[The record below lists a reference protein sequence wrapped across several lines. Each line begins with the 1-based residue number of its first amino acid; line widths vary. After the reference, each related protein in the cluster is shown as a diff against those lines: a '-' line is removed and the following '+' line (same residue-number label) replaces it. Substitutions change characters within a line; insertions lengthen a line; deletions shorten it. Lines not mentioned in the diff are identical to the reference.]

1 MTMNAGEAARQRQQT
16 KAFLAWCN
24 SHLKKRG
31 TALEDFVGDL
41 ASGIKLI
48 LLVEQLSGDKLGKYN
63 KNPKIRI
70 EKVEN
75 LNVALNYINSFLKE
89 IGIKNQYSAEMILD
103 EEERMI
109 LGMVWTLILRYSVS
123 EVSEGAQTAKEG
135 LLLWAQKKVQEVD
148 PGRQVANFTTHWQD
162 GCALSALIAGARPD
176 LLDYSIVKPNEK
188 LENLNR
194 VFDLA
199 EEKLG
204 IPKLLDAND
213 MVTPALAPRHS
224 ARAIRRART
233 SAGNS
238 AAQFAPTCPDAAP
251 RPLPQVT
258 MRPDEKSVMAYVAFF
273 WKEFAANKRK
283 NLAAERIG
291 TVVAREQSFLQLQEQ
306 YTAQATEL
314 SQWLQ
319 EREAFF
325 KKEAEGNSMGEV
337 EKARTPHARLEYTP
351 GAATSHLPSP
361 PLLTAPRLPPYF
373 PLCRRCSTTSS
384 TARPR
389 SRGATS
395 SSSTSRRSRRRS
407 TRASPPSTG
416 RTPPPT
422 SSASPRSSGGGRRC
436 GWPSA
441 RTRTSSRESSSRSRR
456 SSSSSSSSR
465 ARRSSSR
472 SGWSRRRSGCR

>member
-337 EKARTPHARLEYTP
+337 EKASTPRRGSNTHRERRPPTSPHHHSSPPRASLPTSLCAGAARLPRVRQDREA
-351 GAATSHLPSP
+351 GALP
-361 PLLTAPRLPPYF
+361 AA
-373 PLCRRCSTTSS
+373 
-384 TARPR
+384 ARPR
-389 SRGATS
+389 GARVGD
-395 SSSTSRRSRRRS
+395 RRAPRHPQPHVHPRRRARPR
-407 TRASPPSTG
+407 RAP
-416 RTPPPT
+416 
-422 SSASPRSSGGGRRC
+422 AVVGGGAD
-436 GWPSA
+436 G
-441 RTRTSSRESSSRSRR
+441 
-456 SSSSSSSSR
+456 R
-465 ARRSSSR
+465 ALVRGPAQGEAQVAQEGRAPHQALR
-472 SGWSRRRSGCR
+472 VQGAQA

>member
-337 EKARTPHARLEYTP
+337 EKARTPLRGSNTHTGSGEPPL
-351 GAATSHLPSP
+351 SPSP
-361 PLLTAPRLPPYF
+361 PLLTAPLPSSL

-407 TRASPPSTG
+407 TRASPPSTA
-416 RTPPPT
+416 RTHPPT

-441 RTRTSSRESSSRSRR
+441 RTRTSSRGSSSRSRR

-465 ARRSSSR
+465 PRRSSSR
-472 SGWSRRRSGCR
+472 NGWSRRRCGSR

>member
-41 ASGIKLI
+41 SSGIKLI

-89 IGIKNQYSAEMILD
+89 IGIKNQYSAESILD

-123 EVSEGAQTAKEG
+123 EVSEGATTAKEG

-148 PGRQVANFTTHWQD
+148 PGRQVGNFTTHWQD
-162 GCALSALIAGARPD
+162 GCAFSALIAGARPD
-176 LLDYSIVKPNEK
+176 LLDYSIVKPGEK

-213 MVTPALAPRHS
+213 MVTPALAPHHS
-224 ARAIRRART
+224 ARATRP
-233 SAGNS
+233 
-238 AAQFAPTCPDAAP
+238 AQFGAQCRGAICARLPDAAAL
-251 RPLPQVT
+251 PLSQVT

-337 EKARTPHARLEYTP
+337 EKARGP
-351 GAATSHLPSP
+351 
-361 PLLTAPRLPPYF
+361 
-373 PLCRRCSTTSS
+373 
-384 TARPR
+384 
-389 SRGATS
+389 
-395 SSSTSRRSRRRS
+395 RRRS
-407 TRASPPSTG
+407 NTQKG
-416 RTPPPT
+416 
-422 SSASPRSSGGGRRC
+422 SGD
-436 GWPSA
+436 PSA
-441 RTRTSSRESSSRSRR
+441 LSPSPTTPHRPAPPGATGAPS
-456 SSSSSSSSR
+456 
-465 ARRSSSR
+465 
-472 SGWSRRRSGCR
+472 

>member
-41 ASGIKLI
+41 SSGIKLI

-89 IGIKNQYSAEMILD
+89 IGIKNQYSAESILD

-123 EVSEGAQTAKEG
+123 EVSEGATTAKEG

-148 PGRQVANFTTHWQD
+148 PGRQVGNFTTHWQD
-162 GCALSALIAGARPD
+162 GCAFSALIAGARPD
-176 LLDYSIVKPNEK
+176 LLDYSIVKPGEK

-213 MVTPALAPRHS
+213 MVTPASPAPFGPRNS
-224 ARAIRRART
+224 ARAIRRAIRP
-233 SAGNS
+233 SAIC
-238 AAQFAPTCPDAAP
+238 ARLPDAAA

-337 EKARTPHARLEYTP
+337 EKARSTPAPLEHTERERRAHLSPSPTPHRPFSSSLCAGAARLPRVRQDREA
-351 GAATSHLPSP
+351 GALP
-361 PLLTAPRLPPYF
+361 AA
-373 PLCRRCSTTSS
+373 
-384 TARPR
+384 ARPR
-389 SRGATS
+389 GARVGD
-395 SSSTSRRSRRRS
+395 RRAPRHPQPDVHPRRRARPR
-407 TRASPPSTG
+407 RAP
-416 RTPPPT
+416 
-422 SSASPRSSGGGRRC
+422 AVVGGGAD
-436 GWPSA
+436 G
-441 RTRTSSRESSSRSRR
+441 
-456 SSSSSSSSR
+456 R
-465 ARRSSSR
+465 ALVRGPAQGEAQVAQEGRAPHQALR
-472 SGWSRRRSGCR
+472 VQGAQA

>member
-176 LLDYSIVKPNEK
+176 Q
-188 LENLNR
+188 R
-194 VFDLA
+194 
-199 EEKLG
+199 EE
-204 IPKLLDAND
+204 
-213 MVTPALAPRHS
+213 
-224 ARAIRRART
+224 
-233 SAGNS
+233 
-238 AAQFAPTCPDAAP
+238 
-251 RPLPQVT
+251 
-258 MRPDEKSVMAYVAFF
+258 
-273 WKEFAANKRK
+273 
-283 NLAAERIG
+283 
-291 TVVAREQSFLQLQEQ
+291 
-306 YTAQATEL
+306 
-314 SQWLQ
+314 
-319 EREAFF
+319 
-325 KKEAEGNSMGEV
+325 
-337 EKARTPHARLEYTP
+337 
-351 GAATSHLPSP
+351 
-361 PLLTAPRLPPYF
+361 
-373 PLCRRCSTTSS
+373 
-384 TARPR
+384 
-389 SRGATS
+389 
-395 SSSTSRRSRRRS
+395 
-407 TRASPPSTG
+407 
-416 RTPPPT
+416 
-422 SSASPRSSGGGRRC
+422 
-436 GWPSA
+436 
-441 RTRTSSRESSSRSRR
+441 
-456 SSSSSSSSR
+456 
-465 ARRSSSR
+465 
-472 SGWSRRRSGCR
+472 

>member
-41 ASGIKLI
+41 SSGIKLI

-89 IGIKNQYSAEMILD
+89 IGIKNQYSAESILD

-123 EVSEGAQTAKEG
+123 EVSEGATTAKEG

-148 PGRQVANFTTHWQD
+148 PGRQVGNFTTHWQD
-162 GCALSALIAGARPD
+162 GCAFSALIAGARPD
-176 LLDYSIVKPNEK
+176 LLDYSIVKPGEK

-224 ARAIRRART
+224 ARAIRPAPFGAQCRGAICARL
-233 SAGNS
+233 
-238 AAQFAPTCPDAAP
+238 PDAAP
-251 RPLPQVT
+251 LPLP
-258 MRPDEKSVMAYVAFF
+258 
-273 WKEFAANKRK
+273 
-283 NLAAERIG
+283 
-291 TVVAREQSFLQLQEQ
+291 
-306 YTAQATEL
+306 
-314 SQWLQ
+314 
-319 EREAFF
+319 
-325 KKEAEGNSMGEV
+325 
-337 EKARTPHARLEYTP
+337 
-351 GAATSHLPSP
+351 
-361 PLLTAPRLPPYF
+361 
-373 PLCRRCSTTSS
+373 
-384 TARPR
+384 
-389 SRGATS
+389 
-395 SSSTSRRSRRRS
+395 
-407 TRASPPSTG
+407 
-416 RTPPPT
+416 
-422 SSASPRSSGGGRRC
+422 
-436 GWPSA
+436 
-441 RTRTSSRESSSRSRR
+441 
-456 SSSSSSSSR
+456 
-465 ARRSSSR
+465 
-472 SGWSRRRSGCR
+472 

>member
-41 ASGIKLI
+41 SSGIKLI

-89 IGIKNQYSAEMILD
+89 IGIKNQYSAESILD

-123 EVSEGAQTAKEG
+123 EVSEGATTAKEG

-148 PGRQVANFTTHWQD
+148 PGRQVGNFTTHWQD
-162 GCALSALIAGARPD
+162 GCAFSALIAGARPD
-176 LLDYSIVKPNEK
+176 LLDYSIVKPGEK

-213 MVTPALAPRHS
+213 MVTPASPAPFGPRNSAARNSS
-224 ARAIRRART
+224 ARAIRRPAILRA
-233 SAGNS
+233 S
-238 AAQFAPTCPDAAP
+238 
-251 RPLPQVT
+251 L
-258 MRPDEKSVMAYVAFF
+258 
-273 WKEFAANKRK
+273 
-283 NLAAERIG
+283 
-291 TVVAREQSFLQLQEQ
+291 
-306 YTAQATEL
+306 
-314 SQWLQ
+314 
-319 EREAFF
+319 
-325 KKEAEGNSMGEV
+325 
-337 EKARTPHARLEYTP
+337 TP
-351 GAATSHLPSP
+351 
-361 PLLTAPRLPPYF
+361 
-373 PLCRRCSTTSS
+373 
-384 TARPR
+384 
-389 SRGATS
+389 
-395 SSSTSRRSRRRS
+395 RRSLSLR
-407 TRASPPSTG
+407 
-416 RTPPPT
+416 
-422 SSASPRSSGGGRRC
+422 
-436 GWPSA
+436 
-441 RTRTSSRESSSRSRR
+441 
-456 SSSSSSSSR
+456 
-465 ARRSSSR
+465 
-472 SGWSRRRSGCR
+472 

>member
-41 ASGIKLI
+41 SSGIKLI

-89 IGIKNQYSAEMILD
+89 IGIKNQYSAESILD

-123 EVSEGAQTAKEG
+123 EVSEGATTAKEG

-148 PGRQVANFTTHWQD
+148 PGRQVGNFTTHWQD
-162 GCALSALIAGARPD
+162 GCAFSALIAGARPD
-176 LLDYSIVKPNEK
+176 LLDYSIVKPGEK

-213 MVTPALAPRHS
+213 MVTPASPAPFGPRNS
-224 ARAIRRART
+224 AARAIRPR
-233 SAGNS
+233 
-238 AAQFAPTCPDAAP
+238 AQFGGPHFCARLPDAAA
-251 RPLPQVT
+251 RPLP
-258 MRPDEKSVMAYVAFF
+258 
-273 WKEFAANKRK
+273 
-283 NLAAERIG
+283 
-291 TVVAREQSFLQLQEQ
+291 
-306 YTAQATEL
+306 
-314 SQWLQ
+314 
-319 EREAFF
+319 
-325 KKEAEGNSMGEV
+325 
-337 EKARTPHARLEYTP
+337 
-351 GAATSHLPSP
+351 
-361 PLLTAPRLPPYF
+361 
-373 PLCRRCSTTSS
+373 
-384 TARPR
+384 
-389 SRGATS
+389 
-395 SSSTSRRSRRRS
+395 
-407 TRASPPSTG
+407 
-416 RTPPPT
+416 
-422 SSASPRSSGGGRRC
+422 
-436 GWPSA
+436 
-441 RTRTSSRESSSRSRR
+441 
-456 SSSSSSSSR
+456 
-465 ARRSSSR
+465 
-472 SGWSRRRSGCR
+472 

>member
-41 ASGIKLI
+41 SSGIKLI

-89 IGIKNQYSAEMILD
+89 IGIKNQYSAESILD

-123 EVSEGAQTAKEG
+123 EVSEGATTAKEG

-148 PGRQVANFTTHWQD
+148 PGRQVGNFTTHWQD
-162 GCALSALIAGARPD
+162 GCAFSALIAGARPD
-176 LLDYSIVKPNEK
+176 LLDYSIVKPGEK

-213 MVTPALAPRHS
+213 MVTPREPRATRPAQFVGAQFGGPQFCAPAS
-224 ARAIRRART
+224 LTPRRA
-233 SAGNS
+233 
-238 AAQFAPTCPDAAP
+238 
-251 RPLPQVT
+251 
-258 MRPDEKSVMAYVAFF
+258 
-273 WKEFAANKRK
+273 
-283 NLAAERIG
+283 
-291 TVVAREQSFLQLQEQ
+291 
-306 YTAQATEL
+306 L
-314 SQWLQ
+314 SL
-319 EREAFF
+319 R
-325 KKEAEGNSMGEV
+325 
-337 EKARTPHARLEYTP
+337 
-351 GAATSHLPSP
+351 
-361 PLLTAPRLPPYF
+361 
-373 PLCRRCSTTSS
+373 
-384 TARPR
+384 
-389 SRGATS
+389 
-395 SSSTSRRSRRRS
+395 
-407 TRASPPSTG
+407 
-416 RTPPPT
+416 
-422 SSASPRSSGGGRRC
+422 
-436 GWPSA
+436 
-441 RTRTSSRESSSRSRR
+441 
-456 SSSSSSSSR
+456 
-465 ARRSSSR
+465 
-472 SGWSRRRSGCR
+472 